1 MPVPQQPFACQL
13 LSEDENQR
21 LIASLGAKCV
31 ANCAAVVCVYVPDG
45 PTNWR
50 QIHCGVATI
59 EKDSFLKSYFFRV
72 YDLVKFMRLHEET
85 IFLEMGYTALTPNFH
100 TFQGARFPVGLAFAD
115 TEEASAFRNYFGN
128 LVSRWSRRLD
138 TVTQNQKMPATNPKQ
153 PTSERPIACRLLTD
167 DDKRRLRACLDA
179 KCVVDCAAV
188 VQVYAPGGTGSW
200 RQLHSGV
207 ATIEEDSSLKSYF
220 IRVYDLEKSSR
231 VHEEAIFLEMEY
243 TALTSNFH
251 TLQGDRFPLGLAFA
265 DVAEASAFQS
275 NFTSLL
281 ARWARQPTSMT
292 SNCSLDKPNST
303 EINRMHVLEFPV
315 AEPAKSGF
323 SLSGFR
329 KKPKK
334 SVNISA
340 PTNFRHVQHMGFN
353 KDSKRFDMSVLDED
367 MLQKFFKDNNLH
379 CLFNT
384 AEDTEFAAQFIAK
397 NIGIKKFNQA
407 MKGRAPPP
415 PVPAAAPTPCATPPV
430 PSFPN
435 RPTMPPPPVPTNS
448 PRPHTHAP
456 PPPPPVQSRPPLQG
470 RVPPSM
476 VPAGGP
482 APAPPPPPPPPAP
495 QPPAPA
501 SNDRSD
507 AADGASR
514 PPAAPTD
521 LQAQIHSFNKNTLR
535 RVSDNPQPLEA
546 VVVTGDSH
554 KDLLAA
560 TLGEALNNLMSSRRA
575 YLSDEDSSEDS
586 DF

>member
-1 MPVPQQPFACQL
+1 MPVPQQPFVCQL

-45 PTNWR
+45 PTHWR

-72 YDLVKFMRLHEET
+72 YDLVNFMRLHEET

-115 TEEASAFRNYFGN
+115 IEEASTFRSHFGN
-128 LVSRWSRRLD
+128 LVSRWSRKLD
-138 TVTQNQKMPATNPKQ
+138 TVTQHQKMPATNPKQ
-153 PTSERPIACRLLTD
+153 PASERPIACRLLSD
-167 DDKRRLRACLDA
+167 EDKGRLRACLDS
-179 KCVVDCAAV
+179 KCVVECAAV

-275 NFTSLL
+275 NFTDLL
-281 ARWARQPTSMT
+281 ARWARQPTSVT
-292 SNCSLDKPNST
+292 SNCNNLDKPNST
-303 EINRMHVLEFPV
+303 EINPMHVLELPV
-315 AEPAKSGF
+315 AEPAKSAF

-334 SVNISA
+334 SITISA

-353 KDSKRFDMSVLDED
+353 KDSKRFDMSVLDEG
-367 MLQKFFKDNNLH
+367 MLQKFLKDNNLH

-415 PVPAAAPTPCATPPV
+415 PVPTAAPTRSATPPV

-435 RPTMPPPPVPTNS
+435 RPTMPPPPVPTNF

-456 PPPPPVQSRPPLQG
+456 PPPPPVHD
-470 RVPPSM
+470 
-476 VPAGGP
+476 
-482 APAPPPPPPPPAP
+482 
-495 QPPAPA
+495 A
-501 SNDRSD
+501 S
-507 AADGASR
+507 DGAFR
-514 PPAAPTD
+514 PPAAPID
-521 LQAQIHSFNKNTLR
+521 LQAQIHNFNKNTLR
-535 RVSDNPQPLEA
+535 RVSDTQQPLA
-546 VVVTGDSH
+546 PVLVTGDSH

-560 TLGEALNNLMSSRRA
+560 TLGEALNNLISSRRA

>member
-1 MPVPQQPFACQL
+1 MPVPQQPFVCQL

-45 PTNWR
+45 PNHWR

-115 TEEASAFRNYFGN
+115 IEEARTFRSHFEN
-128 LVSRWSRRLD
+128 LVSRWSRKLD
-138 TVTQNQKMPATNPKQ
+138 TVTQHQKMPATNPKQ
-153 PTSERPIACRLLTD
+153 PASERPIACRLLSD
-167 DDKRRLRACLDA
+167 EDKRRLRACLDS
-179 KCVVDCAAV
+179 KCVVECAAV
-188 VQVYAPGGTGSW
+188 VQ
-200 RQLHSGV
+200 
-207 ATIEEDSSLKSYF
+207 
-220 IRVYDLEKSSR
+220 
-231 VHEEAIFLEMEY
+231 
-243 TALTSNFH
+243 
-251 TLQGDRFPLGLAFA
+251 
-265 DVAEASAFQS
+265 
-275 NFTSLL
+275 
-281 ARWARQPTSMT
+281 
-292 SNCSLDKPNST
+292 
-303 EINRMHVLEFPV
+303 
-315 AEPAKSGF
+315 
-323 SLSGFR
+323 
-329 KKPKK
+329 PKK
-334 SVNISA
+334 SITISA

-353 KDSKRFDMSVLDED
+353 KDSKRFDMSVLDEG
-367 MLQKFFKDNNLH
+367 MLQKFLKDNNLH

-415 PVPAAAPTPCATPPV
+415 PVPAAAPSHGATPPV

-435 RPTMPPPPVPTNS
+435 RPTMPPPPVPTNF

-470 RVPPSM
+470 RVPPST

-482 APAPPPPPPPPAP
+482 APAPPPPPPPP
-495 QPPAPA
+495 PPAPA

-507 AADGASR
+507 ASDAALR
-514 PPAAPTD
+514 PPAAPID
-521 LQAQIHSFNKNTLR
+521 LQAQIHNFNKNTLR
-535 RVSDNPQPLEA
+535 RVSDTQQPLA
-546 VVVTGDSH
+546 PVLVTGDSH

-560 TLGEALNNLMSSRRA
+560 TLGEALNNLISSRRA